1 MGREILNSGSGRKT
15 LSKTHRP
22 ETGVAAPWELIEILQ
37 LFKNVLISKI
47 TRTQI
52 RSKPDVNTE
61 TTLIYQKSSRV
72 AMFVID
78 ATQGTDPVDK

>member
-1 MGREILNSGSGRKT
+1 MPFPSRKKFSIFT
-15 LSKTHRP
+15 AKKNRLF
-22 ETGVAAPWELIEILQ
+22 LIEILQ

-61 TTLIYQKSSRV
+61 TTLIYPKSSRV
-72 AMFVID
+72 AKFVID